1 MEKVISIINNK
12 VMIKRIKSYIA
23 NIPHKYIELLSYRA
37 RYKFA
42 KSDLAKTSNVKPIT
56 KEQKKIIQNYW
67 KPFLNNSLQEKAF
80 DIKWFDVY
88 NYTNKFGYKLE
99 RYIPDSFYYSIVDP
113 YLTNVTASYVMDD
126 KNLYDLYFPDANK
139 PKTIIHKINRIFLDD
154 NYNIISEN
162 EAVNKC
168 IQYNVIVKPSVSTV
182 QGKGIV
188 AWKKDND
195 IEELKKALKSVD
207 NLVVQEFIEQHQV
220 LSDFCDS
227 CVNTMRLVTLLWKN
241 EVHLT
246 SSVLIMG
253 GANAK
258 TNHLH
263 GGGIVCGILPSGQLQ
278 SMAFDGKLNCYEK
291 HPNGQVFSEITV
303 PNFEK
308 CVDMVKKLAPRLSG
322 VSKLL
327 NWDVTLDKDGNPI
340 LIEVNITWGGSVQIA
355 GGPALGDLTEE
366 ILTAI
371 AQQNK

>member
-1 MEKVISIINNK
+1 
-12 VMIKRIKSYIA
+12 MIKRIKIYIA
-23 NIPHKYIELLSYRA
+23 GLPHKYVKLLSYRT

-42 KSDLAKTSNVKPIT
+42 KSDLAKAQNAKPIN
-56 KEQKKIIQNYW
+56 KEQKDQIQNYW
-67 KPFLNNSLQEKAF
+67 KPFLNNYLQKKAF

-88 NYTNKFGYKLE
+88 NYTNRFGYKIE
-99 RYIPDSFYYSIVDP
+99 RYIPDGYYYSIVDP
-113 YLTNVTASYVMDD
+113 YLTNVMASYVMDD
-126 KNLYDLYFPDANK
+126 KNLYDLYFPEANK
-139 PKTIIHKINRIFLDD
+139 PKTIVHKINGIFLDD

-168 IQYNVIVKPSVSTV
+168 IQYNVIIKPSVATV

-195 IEELKKALKSVD
+195 IEELKKALRSTD
-207 NLVVQEFIEQHQV
+207 NLVIQEFIEQHKI
-220 LSDFCDS
+220 LADFCNS
-227 CVNTMRLVTLLWKN
+227 CVNTMRLVTILWKG

-253 GANAK
+253 GANAT

-291 HPNGQVFSEITV
+291 HPNGQVFSEITI
-303 PNFEK
+303 PNFYK
-308 CVDMVKKLAPRLSG
+308 CVELVKKLTPRLAN
-322 VSKLL
+322 VSRIL
-327 NWDVTLDKDGNPI
+327 NWDLTLDKNGEPV
-340 LIEVNITWGGSVQIA
+340 LIEVNITWGGTVQIA
-355 GGPALGDLTEE
+355 GGPALGELTEE
-366 ILTAI
+366 ILTSI